1 MLERS
6 CFGFGVFVL
15 FLFCLSLCVECSL
28 FWFVYLVLC
37 SCVVL
42 LLFRCLVLFNFS
54 CESLVGVEL
63 SCVQLSFVFSCSRL
77 DAEFRAVSFIL
88 VWFS

>member
-1 MLERS
+1 MQ
-6 CFGFGVFVL
+6 
-15 FLFCLSLCVECSL
+15 L

-77 DAEFRAVSFIL
+77 DAEFSSVQFSFAQCLFWFGLVS
-88 VWFS
+88 